1 MNLEHDGYKLIVL
14 GERYLDGTLSVT
26 LWTDP
31 SEYSIPE
38 PYCDV
43 TIDTV
48 DSWPMQNKYNPRFFL
63 DFDVDNV
70 VQYVDLPCE
79 PWLEEFLIKNGL
91 AEPVFDENDEP
102 VVHQLESTYLHG
114 DRVYPLWRFNLKKF
128 SKLIDECRS

>member
-1 MNLEHDGYKLIVL
+1 MKLEHDGYKLIIL

-70 VQYVDLPCE
+70 VQYIDTPTE
-79 PWLEEFLIKNGL
+79 PWLEWFLVRTGL
-91 AEPVFDENDEP
+91 AEPVFNEDDKP
-102 VVHQLESTYLHG
+102 VIYESKAIHSYRT
-114 DRVYPLWRFNLKKF
+114 YPLWRFNLKKF
-128 SKLIDECRS
+128 DKLIDKRLN